1 MKTKHL
7 LTLSILLITSL
18 LLSACGLP
26 FVNIVRGSGNVV
38 TESRE
43 VSGFNQIDLVGFG
56 QLIITQ
62 GETESLEIEAEDNV
76 LEQLTSDVDGDTLTL
91 GIKDPSWRKNVIPT
105 EPVIYR
111 LTVIDLLGITI
122 NGAGDLDIDALD
134 TDSFELRINGAGNIE
149 IDNLSTG
156 SLLVKINGSGNIEI
170 SGSADSQ
177 DISFDG
183 AGNYD
188 GSDLQTSDTVVEF
201 NGVGN
206 ATVWATE
213 TLDVTINGGGDLSYY
228 GNPSVTQDINGAG
241 EITNL
246 GEK

>member
-7 LTLSILLITSL
+7 VTLSILIMTSL
-18 LLSACGLP
+18 LISACGLP
-26 FVNIVRGSGNVV
+26 FLNIIRGSGNVV
-38 TESRE
+38 NETRE
-43 VSGFNQIDLVGFG
+43 VSGFSEIDLNGFG

-76 LEQLTSDVDGDTLTL
+76 LEQLTSDVKGNVLIL
-91 GIKDPSWRKNVIPT
+91 GVKDPSWRKNIIPT
-105 EPVIYR
+105 KPVIYR
-111 LTVIDLLGITI
+111 LSVINLSSITL
-122 NGAGDLDIDALD
+122 NGAGDLDLASLETDA
-134 TDSFELRINGAGNIE
+134 FELRINGAGNIE
-149 IDNLSTG
+149 IDHLSAD
-156 SLLVKINGSGNIEI
+156 SLLVKINGSANIEI
-170 SGSADSQ
+170 SGSAGSQ
-177 DISFDG
+177 EINFDG

-188 GSDLQTSDTVVEF
+188 GSDLQTSDTTLEF
-201 NGVGN
+201 NGLGN

-213 TLDVTINGGGDLSYY
+213 TLDITINGGGDLSYY